1 MSPAVVALRRVGLT
15 YPGPPPV
22 AALHPADLVIRRG
35 EFVSVVGPS
44 GSGKSTLLN
53 ILGMIDKPTT
63 GVYELDGVDTSSL
76 TDRRRAAVR
85 GNRLG
90 FVFQAF
96 HLLNQR
102 TAVENVMLAT
112 LYRGVPARQRR
123 VAAAEAL
130 DRVGLA
136 NRRGAM
142 PSQMSGGERQR
153 VAIARGVVGRPSM
166 LLCDE
171 PTGNLDRTSAAG
183 VLELIESLWRDGMTV
198 VVVSHDPA
206 VAARGLRTVEIV
218 DGYLRGGADDS
229 AG

>member
-1 MSPAVVALRRVGLT
+1 
-15 YPGPPPV
+15 V